1 MFYLV
6 DSFERYKNSRYRQR
20 YDRVNVHV
28 FYLRE
33 FSLRQNWRASP
44 PPPRIPSKRYEGVRE
59 QRLRKQTEYQL
70 EQSQSTLRNVKNIQN
85 RIFIITQF
93 KKKGKQI
100 YLALPDLERDFDQVS
115 KHKTDKNLINRNIN
129 ATLETTYNEKSVC

>member
-44 PPPRIPSKRYEGVRE
+44 PPPKDTIKKIWGCQRTAVKEIDWISVRTIPEYAQKRKKY
-59 QRLRKQTEYQL
+59 TEPYFHNN
-70 EQSQSTLRNVKNIQN
+70 TI
-85 RIFIITQF
+85 
-93 KKKGKQI
+93 
-100 YLALPDLERDFDQVS
+100 
-115 KHKTDKNLINRNIN
+115 
-129 ATLETTYNEKSVC
+129 